1 MTVYKII
8 NVVGESN
15 ESFSD
20 AVKNAVDKAAETV
33 KKIKY
38 AEIERFTVKINN
50 DAVTSYR
57 AEVKLS
63 FEVEKT

>member
-8 NVVGESN
+8 NIVGESN

-20 AVKNAVDKAAETV
+20 AVQKAVDKASETV

-38 AEIERFTVKINN
+38 AEIERFTAKIDDDN
-50 DAVTSYR
+50 VLSYR

-63 FEVEKT
+63 FEVESK